1 MPCAT
6 LSIERIPFSI
16 SSRYPWQSIPCC
28 VLRLLYLLS
37 KTPTLLLQLHPL
49 YYTSI
54 LSDLHI
60 ALTLISYSYCYSSLI
75 ANPSLAHTHSPTFL
89 RVTSLPCKTTYLT
102 PGFVSAHQLTL
113 VPRKLSM
120 SRALGT
126 PNVRFLTA
134 FGHILNHSPPIHTP
148 ATAFSAYFATETSLV
163 RLLASAYTRNLHLF
177 DVYACI
183 CS

>member
-1 MPCAT
+1 MLNELRNTGHSQRNLHLCIAYSNNLPCHPTLPSLRLRIPHRLDQLHSDMPCAT

-37 KTPTLLLQLHPL
+37 KTPTLLLQLHPF

-60 ALTLISYSYCYSSLI
+60 ALTLISYSYCYLFPF

-89 RVTSLPCKTTYLT
+89 RVLLYL
-102 PGFVSAHQLTL
+102 V
-113 VPRKLSM
+113 K
-120 SRALGT
+120 
-126 PNVRFLTA
+126 
-134 FGHILNHSPPIHTP
+134 
-148 ATAFSAYFATETSLV
+148 
-163 RLLASAYTRNLHLF
+163 RL
-177 DVYACI
+177 I
-183 CS
+183 